1 MINTGSYYGQGLVSG
16 GSVSFGSAAS
26 GKRVVTSSN
35 VNSMSRNTAACYE
48 QQMQLIE
55 KYLKSGE
62 TDKAIKKYESLL
74 DDAKESNSYGN
85 YVINDSQAAS
95 ILNKAYEQATGNS
108 FLDDLDKKTASPFWS
123 GLVQGIPVI
132 GLFCNDT
139 TKAEAFAKLDG
150 DQVSFKDK
158 FKEYLGAAAS
168 GAATGAAV
176 GAVSGF
182 GLASAPFAGVGA
194 IGGAIVGFAQAVLK
208 DIF

>member
-16 GSVSFGSAAS
+16 SASFGSATGS
-26 GKRVVTSSN
+26 RRIITSSN
-35 VNSMSRNTAACYE
+35 INSMSRNTAAGYE
-48 QQMQLIE
+48 QQMEIIE

-62 TDKAIKKYESLL
+62 VDKAIKKYESLME
-74 DDAKESNSYGN
+74 DAQESNSYGN
-85 YVINDSQAAS
+85 YTINESQAAS
-95 ILNKAYEQATGNS
+95 ILNKAYANVTGSS
-108 FLDDLDKKTASPFWS
+108 FMDDLDKKTASPFWS
-123 GLVQGIPVI
+123 GLVQGIPLV

-150 DQVSFKDK
+150 DKVSFKDK

-168 GAATGAAV
+168 GAATGAAF

-194 IGGAIVGFAQAVLK
+194 VIGGIIGFGQAVCK
-208 DIF
+208 DLF